1 MKKRRIL
8 ISSIVSLI
16 IFLIIILIMRFQNRV
31 IIKDYN
37 ILHDE
42 KFGGVFADISIDE
55 FNDKGFVFGDSVDVE
70 FSNGNK
76 LSDIPYYNGYYVQYG
91 EPQVVG
97 YPGYEYIKICLNY
110 GEDLWE
116 KYKLSSEDK
125 VTIKLHKP
133 EKYLNIQEARDIEYS
148 DIQGDQSDIEFA
160 NFRSVK
166 TKNMKENV
174 LYRSASP
181 VDNQHKRAS
190 VTDKLIKDVG
200 IKYIVNLS
208 DSDEDLVKHINKEDF
223 NSPYFL
229 SLYEEN
235 KIVALS
241 MSMRFEETSFS
252 NSLIKGLEK
261 MANNDGPYLVHC
273 VEGKDRTGFVIMVL
287 EALGGATYQ
296 EMVDDY
302 METYKNYYGITLE
315 SDKIKY
321 NTIKELNIDF
331 MLRYITGSDEN
342 TDLKKELE
350 NIKTELNK
358 IDYEAKTR
366 EFLLSKGIS
375 EKNLEILKEKLYN

>member
-116 KYKLSSEDK
+116 KYKLSTEDK

-342 TDLKKELE
+342 TDL
-350 NIKTELNK
+350 NK

-375 EKNLEILKEKLYN
+375 ENNLEILKEKLYN

>member
-342 TDLKKELE
+342 TDL
-350 NIKTELNK
+350 NK

-375 EKNLEILKEKLYN
+375 ENNLEILKEKLYN